1 MPNGWWKLPTPPHP
15 KAVIADV
22 QLGENLVVRCLRN
35 HPPGDRAPSA
45 VARLALV
52 RDEVGV
58 IAVLNF
64 VPEGFDMFR
73 H

>member
-1 MPNGWWKLPTPPHP
+1 MPNGWRKLPTPPRP

-22 QLGENLVVRCLRN
+22 QLGENSVVRRLRN
-35 HPPGDRAPSA
+35 HPPGNRAPSA

-52 RDEVGV
+52 RDELGV

-64 VPEGFDMFR
+64 VPVGFDMSR
-73 H
+73 Q

>member
-1 MPNGWWKLPTPPHP
+1 MN
-15 KAVIADV
+15 AERVVEAADTATSESGE
-22 QLGENLVVRCLRN
+22 GENSVVRRLRN
-35 HPPGDRAPSA
+35 HPPGNRAPSA